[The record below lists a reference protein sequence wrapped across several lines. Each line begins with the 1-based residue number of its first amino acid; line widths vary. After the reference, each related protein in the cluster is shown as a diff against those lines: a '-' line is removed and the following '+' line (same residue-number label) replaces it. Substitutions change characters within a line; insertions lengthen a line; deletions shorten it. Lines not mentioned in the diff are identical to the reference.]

1 MIKKILKYIM
11 TIMILGCI
19 VGLVSYKCV
28 NLYIERTYGSVKADA
43 LTKNDFFKENKELLS
58 KNKEP
63 IEYVYDN
70 NFKVDEVNIE
80 KVEKLD
86 LNSYAY
92 IKNEITTLNTDY
104 EMASGI
110 KDLLYQTI
118 NSYKGNSSVYIIDL
132 ASGMSIGYNVDNIY
146 QTASV
151 IKAAYC
157 LYLYKQVS

>member
-58 KNKEP
+58 KNREP

-70 NFKVDEVNIE
+70 NFKVDEVNLE

-86 LNSYAY
+86 LNSYTY
-92 IKNEITTLNTDY
+92 IKNEITTLNL
-104 EMASGI
+104 E
-110 KDLLYQTI
+110 KVLK
-118 NSYKGNSSVYIIDL
+118 NEII
-132 ASGMSIGYNVDNIY
+132 
-146 QTASV
+146 
-151 IKAAYC
+151 
-157 LYLYKQVS
+157 

>member
-58 KNKEP
+58 KNREP

-70 NFKVDEVNIE
+70 NFKVDEVNLE

-86 LNSYAY
+86 LNSYTY

-118 NSYKGNSSVYIIDL
+118 NSYLTISALLLK
-132 ASGMSIGYNVDNIY
+132 
-146 QTASV
+146 
-151 IKAAYC
+151 
-157 LYLYKQVS
+157 

>member
-70 NFKVDEVNIE
+70 NYCGIFFDSEHSIIRYIFLYNFKPRKD
-80 KVEKLD
+80 
-86 LNSYAY
+86 AY
-92 IKNEITTLNTDY
+92 LQAKN
-104 EMASGI
+104 
-110 KDLLYQTI
+110 
-118 NSYKGNSSVYIIDL
+118 
-132 ASGMSIGYNVDNIY
+132 
-146 QTASV
+146 V
-151 IKAAYC
+151 IKYSIP
-157 LYLYKQVS
+157 LEWYENKSPIKQ